1 MASVFLDRDLLL
13 NDSTI
18 ATIKTPVDYTNI
30 CAGRIVAEKK
40 ETWEPYIEKVIF
52 NPPATI
58 VFWKSGGKTI
68 VKCNEPDQYDKAK
81 GVALCYMKKALGNK
95 SGPFNNML
103 RKAGVYYTEEEKK
116 QEGEETASLIDM
128 AADTLKKG
136 SKEIAQFLMAADTL
150 RKDSSEKIA
159 QFLAKKAEAMK
170 ERSDI

>member
-1 MASVFLDRDLLL
+1 MASVFIDYNLLS
-13 NDSTI
+13 NDPMIGSI
-18 ATIKTPVDYTNI
+18 STPVDYTGI
-30 CAGRIVAEKK
+30 YARRIVAEKK
-40 ETWEPYIEKVIF
+40 EAWEPYIEKVIF

-58 VFWKSGGKTI
+58 VFWKSGGKTV
-68 VKCNEPDQYDKAK
+68 VKCNEPDKYDKAK

-159 QFLAKKAEAMK
+159 QFLAKKDEAMK
-170 ERSDI
+170 ESDI